1 MHALLSHINSIT
13 APFHYTDNTYSGF
26 CMHFDSVLQ
35 SLIPCNFRLFSLP
48 LKFTKDS
55 LQECHSKQ
63 KYSILCIPSAAVSTN
78 FHMSICLLSTLYNA
92 WHSGAV
98 SFSTSF
104 LCVFFR
110 YSSLR
115 CCCFCFVPTFQP
127 QFFVLL
133 LFASR
138 IYAFQVCRF
147 TVLQLFLFLAFSPF
161 FLATSDF
168 SENIDI

>member
-1 MHALLSHINSIT
+1 MLLSHINSIT

-104 LCVFFR
+104 LCVFQIFK
-110 YSSLR
+110 SA
-115 CCCFCFVPTFQP
+115 
-127 QFFVLL
+127 LL
-133 LFASR
+133 LFLLRSYISAAVLCSSPLR
-138 IYAFQVCRF
+138 FSHLCFSSLPFHCFAAFP
-147 TVLQLFLFLAFSPF
+147 FLGIFSFLSGNF
-161 FLATSDF
+161 
-168 SENIDI
+168 